1 MARLTKAQNEI
12 MTEAKS
18 KIDFARTH
26 SLREWAQKQTGYTD
40 EKIEFMVER
49 CGMYHSTPE
58 GMRSDLEDRINR
70 YAEDYS
76 KTYYNNQ
83 NGIVLIHCNSKSM
96 KKLEEYGLIE
106 ILYDSTGSNFGIDTI
121 KVLNY

>member
-1 MARLTKAQNEI
+1 MARLTKAQDKI

-18 KIDFARTH
+18 MIDFARTH
-26 SLREWAQKQTGYTD
+26 TLREWAQKQTGYTD
-40 EKIEFMVER
+40 EQIEGMVER
-49 CGMYHSTPE
+49 CELYHSTPE
-58 GMRSDLEDRINR
+58 RMRADLNERINR

-76 KTYYNNQ
+76 ESYYNNQ
-83 NGIVLIHCNSKSM
+83 NSIVLIYCNSKSL

-106 ILYDSTGSNFGIDTI
+106 ILYDSTGSSYGLDTI

>member
-1 MARLTKAQNEI
+1 MKLTKAQDKI

-26 SLREWAQKQTGYTD
+26 TLREWAQKATGYTD
-40 EKIEFMVER
+40 EVIERMVSHSEDYR
-49 CGMYHSTPE
+49 STPE
-58 GMRSDLEDRINR
+58 KMRASLEDRISH
-70 YAEDYS
+70 YADEYRDS
-76 KTYYNNQ
+76 YYRDRE
-83 NGIVLIHCNSKSM
+83 GSVLIHCNSKSL

-106 ILYDSTGSNFGIDTI
+106 IIYDSTGSSFGIDTI